1 MTNGHEFEQAA
12 PILAIL
18 HEAGYEAYFVGG
30 AVRDYLL
37 ELPIHDVDIATSA
50 YPAEVQALFPRH
62 FDVGIE
68 HGTIMVWF
76 EGETYEITT
85 FRTESTYQ
93 DFRRPDKVTFVQNLE
108 EDLLRRDFTIN
119 ALAMTDQ
126 MTIVDYFEGK
136 ADLKAEIIR
145 AVGVAHDRFH
155 EDGLRMMR
163 GVRFASQLDFDI
175 EAHTLQ
181 AIEENAAILAHIAVE
196 RITVEMNKLWIGK
209 NWQKGLAY
217 FLKSGLYLHVPGL
230 SEYATSL
237 QLLLTEIDGEQ
248 AFDNAEFAWSLMFW
262 CHFVQS
268 GETDPKNMQK
278 AIRQLGKAWKMSN
291 QAADDITAYFDI
303 WYLRSSKGEW
313 DLVDYYGKNP
323 EKLLAIEAYMQKQ
336 VALGKQLFADLAY
349 PADPQKVQSEIDRL
363 PIHSLKELAING
375 RVIIAQINPDNKRE
389 IGLMLS
395 FLETAVLELKVANE
409 EAALLTYLREHYQ
422 AKE

>member
-1 MTNGHEFEQAA
+1 MTNAREFEQAA

-18 HEAGYEAYFVGG
+18 HDAGYEAYFVGG

-37 ELPIHDVDIATSA
+37 DLPIHDVDIATSA

-126 MTIVDYFEGK
+126 MTIVDYFDGK
-136 ADLKAEIIR
+136 TDLKEEIIR
-145 AVGVAHDRFH
+145 AVGVPHDRFH

-175 EAHTLQ
+175 EDKTLL
-181 AIEENAAILAHIAVE
+181 AIEENAAILEHIAVE

-217 FLKSGLYLHVPGL
+217 FLKSGLYLHVPVL
-230 SEYATSL
+230 SDYATSL
-237 QLLLTEIDGEQ
+237 QLLLDETEGEQ
-248 AFDNAEFAWSLMFW
+248 ALANAEFAWSLMFW
-262 CHFVQS
+262 RHFVQS
-268 GETDPKNMQK
+268 GASDLQDSHK

-291 QAADDITAYFDI
+291 QAVDDITAYFDI
-303 WYLRSSKGEW
+303 WHLRTSKASW
-313 DLVDYYGKNP
+313 DLADYYGKDP
-323 EKLLAIEAYMQKQ
+323 EKLLAVEGYMQDQ
-336 VALGKQLFADLAY
+336 VASGKSLFADLASS
-349 PADPQKVQSEIDRL
+349 ADPMKVQTEIDRL
-363 PIHSLKELAING
+363 PIHSLKELAVNG

-395 FLETAVLELKVANE
+395 FLEAAVLDLKVVNE

-422 AKE
+422 AN